1 MLIPGPLAY
10 LPWMTC
16 DCTAFF
22 SFQLAASLKKLK
34 MELKPKPYRRIEIH
48 GPISRDTH

>member
-16 DCTAFF
+16 DCTAF
-22 SFQLAASLKKLK
+22 SVSSLIKKLK
-34 MELKPKPYRRIEIH
+34 MELKPKPYRIIEVH